1 MENAKCCQFNDLIAT
16 SFYESKMVTFG
27 RKISVFKPP
36 FKVEDRFKLTELKL
50 ICLDIFRLV
59 NVVRQFLHSGT
70 NGLFIFHLTARPSG
84 SYLQHFGT
92 LLSR

>member
-1 MENAKCCQFNDLIAT
+1 M
-16 SFYESKMVTFG
+16 
-27 RKISVFKPP
+27 SVYKPP

-70 NGLFIFHLTARPSG
+70 NGLF
-84 SYLQHFGT
+84 YLSPPCKAKWQLFTT
-92 LLSR
+92 LWVSVVKVACN

>member
-1 MENAKCCQFNDLIAT
+1 M
-16 SFYESKMVTFG
+16 
-27 RKISVFKPP
+27 FKPP

-70 NGLFIFHLTARPSG
+70 YGLFHLTARPSG

-92 LLSR
+92 LLSRYPPIHKAGSLRVPCLKLSSQFPVS

>member
-1 MENAKCCQFNDLIAT
+1 M
-16 SFYESKMVTFG
+16 Y
-27 RKISVFKPP
+27 KPP

-70 NGLFIFHLTARPSG
+70 NGLFLSFTSLQGQVAAIYNTLDICCQG
-84 SYLQHFGT
+84 SLQFT
-92 LLSR
+92 RQVALESVLS